1 MQKNINTNF
10 DELRHGLYETSQGN
24 AAALSYSRV
33 VTEWDNKASSLIV
46 AFITR
51 INREKAIYR
60 ICKRGLDISV
70 SLAVLLILAPLFGVV
85 AILIKLNSPGP
96 VFFKHSRLGKDGKEF
111 PCVKFRT
118 MVADAEERL
127 RASPYL
133 LAQFEEKFK
142 IEDDPRVTRLGRFLR
157 RTSIDELPQFFQV
170 LLGDMTLIGPRP
182 VVKKELIRYGVYQNR
197 RLSVRPGLSGL
208 WQACGRTDTSYDE
221 RLRLDMFYIDHRCFS
236 LDVLLLFLTVI
247 AVIRGRGAC

>member
-1 MQKNINTNF
+1 MQHNISTNF
-10 DELRHGLYETSQGN
+10 DELRHGLYETSQVE
-24 AAALSYSRV
+24 AAALSYGRMV
-33 VTEWDNKASSLIV
+33 AEWEYKSSSLVV

-60 ICKRGLDISV
+60 ICKRGLDILVSV
-70 SLAVLLILAPLFGVV
+70 AVLSGLALLFAVV
-85 AILIKLNSPGP
+85 AILIRLTSPGP
-96 VFFKHSRLGKDGKEF
+96 VFFRHMRLGQDGREF
-111 PCVKFRT
+111 PCIKFRT
-118 MVADAEERL
+118 MVADAEEQL
-127 RASPYL
+127 RGSPHL

-182 VVKKELIRYGVYQNR
+182 VVRNELSRYGVYQNK

-208 WQACGRTDTSYDE
+208 WQVCGRTDTSYDE
-221 RLRLDMFYIDHRCFS
+221 RLWLDMYYIDHRCFS
-236 LDVLLLFLTVI
+236 LDVLILFLTVI